1 MKSKGLEAFE
11 KLNGPPLINTHFDI
25 RKKVD
30 NLPASW
36 DAAITGDGIHEAV
49 DNAIL
54 EELIGGAILE
64 EALELY
70 HGYEDQQEKF
80 NLVDLKEG
88 VGIDGTPVTVRNQIQ
103 YVIDEIQPR
112 RRTTWGSKNNEGS
125 QGDLIRVRC
134 PETKLIYEL
143 EIVGYEGWLYFIT
156 TASAGT
162 GNPVHLRIKNDRGG
176 NGRAIFITKQEIID
190 TLATNNFYVSK

>member
-1 MKSKGLEAFE
+1 IE
-11 KLNGPPLINTHFDI
+11 DI
-25 RKKVD
+25 RKEVD

-54 EELIGGAILE
+54 EEVIGDAILE

-70 HGYEDQQEKF
+70 RGYEDQQEKF

-125 QGDLIRVRC
+125 QGDLIRIRC

-162 GNPVHLRIKNDRGG
+162 GNPVHLRIKNDRVRIKNDRGR